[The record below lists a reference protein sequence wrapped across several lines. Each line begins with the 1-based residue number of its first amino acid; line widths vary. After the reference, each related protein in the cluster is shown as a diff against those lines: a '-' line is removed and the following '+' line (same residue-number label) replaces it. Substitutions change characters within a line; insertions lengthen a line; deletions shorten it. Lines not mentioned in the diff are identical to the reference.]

1 MGLKR
6 FKEVGFRLINHPAY
20 SSDSVLSDFWLFEI
34 DIESKKRKIAEILWT
49 IPREDYDPITV

>member
-1 MGLKR
+1 MGLKG

-34 DIESKKRKIAEILWT
+34 DIESKKRQIAEML
-49 IPREDYDPITV
+49 